1 MTRITTTVALLLAIG
16 GLSGCRSMK
25 IHSDW
30 SPDTDFTRL
39 GSWAWSAHPHK
50 SQGDQVLE
58 ADTLFEDRVKRA
70 VERQMATKGYQLVER
85 GSEDFQLSFFLVVE
99 DKVDVTTINN
109 HYGYGYGPG
118 GPGYHTGWG
127 YGPGGFGSQT
137 VVDQYQEGSLVL
149 DVTRSDP
156 LTLIWRGSA
165 TARLARE
172 TTPEKSE
179 EKVNEAVTKILE
191 RFPPEPGSQSH

>member
-1 MTRITTTVALLLAIG
+1 MTRIATTVALLLAVASLG
-16 GLSGCRSMK
+16 GCSSMK

-30 SPDTDFTRL
+30 NTGFDFISLRT
-39 GSWAWSAHPHK
+39 WAWAAQPHR
-50 SQGDQVLE
+50 SEGDVVLE

-70 VERQMATKGYQLVER
+70 VEQQLAAKGHQQVDR
-85 GSEDFQLSFFLVVE
+85 ARADFQISFFLVVE

-137 VVDQYQEGSLVL
+137 VVDQYKEGTLIL
-149 DVTRSDP
+149 DVTHGDPSD
-156 LTLIWRGSA
+156 LVWRGSA
-165 TARLARE
+165 TTRLAKK
-172 TTPEKSE
+172 TTPEKS
-179 EKVNEAVTKILE
+179 KQTIHEAVTKILA
-191 RFPPEPGSQSH
+191 RFPPDPGSESH